1 MQNYY
6 EKSTDPPLLN
16 YSVIGSSSEDDEHPL
31 YSLISPDKNDG
42 WCSSP
47 FCKYP
52 QEILIQL
59 NNPSKLSQM
68 NITLHE
74 YKIPSKIDFYYYYPN
89 QKNKEE
95 EKFDY
100 NNIPFIKIG
109 YIIPNTNEKSNFK
122 LREFKKIKIN
132 QNTLYIKLI
141 LHKNFINLENRYNQV
156 SIISIKFFGYELEN
170 SNPPEYKN
178 LMSGEMNKNK
188 NSDFNEDGLD
198 EVCVSKLKE
207 IKSTL
212 DLCVKKEKYDS
223 AKIFR
228 ELYQRVKLLGEK
240 MKNLSECK
248 LKCIETNDFDSCKKI
263 QNDIDRIKNL
273 IGEINANFIDD
284 EDEKNNNDDEK
295 KEDIEEDPFK

>member
-74 YKIPSKIDFYYYYPN
+74 CKIPSKIDFYYYYPN
-89 QKNKEE
+89 HKNKEE

-240 MKNLSECK
+240 MKNLSDCK

-284 EDEKNNNDDEK
+284 EDEKNNNDEK

>member
-100 NNIPFIKIG
+100 NNIPFIKVG
-109 YIIPNTNEKSNFK
+109 YIIPNTNEKLNFK

-132 QNTLYIKLI
+132 QNALYIKLI

-284 EDEKNNNDDEK
+284 EDEKNNNDEK

>member
-52 QEILIQL
+52 QEILFQL

-68 NITLHE
+68 NIALHE

-132 QNTLYIKLI
+132 QNALYIKLI

-284 EDEKNNNDDEK
+284 EDEKNNNDEK

>member
-132 QNTLYIKLI
+132 QNALYIKLI

-284 EDEKNNNDDEK
+284 EDEKNNNDEK

>member
-52 QEILIQL
+52 QEIIIQL
-59 NNPSKLSQM
+59 NNPCKLTQI

-284 EDEKNNNDDEK
+284 EDEKNNNDEK

>member
-273 IGEINANFIDD
+273 IGEINANFID
-284 EDEKNNNDDEK
+284 EDEKNNNDEK
-295 KEDIEEDPFK
+295 KEDIEKDPFK

>member
-16 YSVIGSSSEDDEHPL
+16 YSLIGSSSEDDEHPL

-284 EDEKNNNDDEK
+284 EDEKNNNDEK

>member
-240 MKNLSECK
+240 MKNLSDCK

-284 EDEKNNNDDEK
+284 EDEKNNNDEK

>member
-212 DLCVKKEKYDS
+212 DLCIKKEKYDS

-284 EDEKNNNDDEK
+284 EDEKNNNDEK

>member
-109 YIIPNTNEKSNFK
+109 YIIPNTNEKLNFK

-132 QNTLYIKLI
+132 QNALYIKLI

-228 ELYQRVKLLGEK
+228 ELYQRVKLLEEK

-284 EDEKNNNDDEK
+284 EDEKNNNDEK
-295 KEDIEEDPFK
+295 KEVIEEDPFK

>member
-263 QNDIDRIKNL
+263 QNGIDRIKNL

-284 EDEKNNNDDEK
+284 EDEKNNNDEK

>member
-6 EKSTDPPLLN
+6 EKSIDPPLLN

-132 QNTLYIKLI
+132 QNALYIKLI

-284 EDEKNNNDDEK
+284 EDEKNNNDEK

>member
-284 EDEKNNNDDEK
+284 EDEKNNNDAK

>member
-109 YIIPNTNEKSNFK
+109 YIIPNTNEKLNFK

-132 QNTLYIKLI
+132 QNALYIKLI

-178 LMSGEMNKNK
+178 LMTGEMNKNK

-284 EDEKNNNDDEK
+284 EDEKNNNDDK

>member
-263 QNDIDRIKNL
+263 QNDIDRIKKL

-284 EDEKNNNDDEK
+284 EDEKNNNDEK

>member
-6 EKSTDPPLLN
+6 KKSTDPPLLN

-109 YIIPNTNEKSNFK
+109 YIIPNTNEKLNFK

-284 EDEKNNNDDEK
+284 EDEKNNNDEK

>member
-109 YIIPNTNEKSNFK
+109 YIIPNTNEKLNFK

-263 QNDIDRIKNL
+263 QNDIDRMKNL

-284 EDEKNNNDDEK
+284 EDEKNNKDEK
-295 KEDIEEDPFK
+295 KEVIEEDPFK

>member
-6 EKSTDPPLLN
+6 EKRTDPPLLN

-284 EDEKNNNDDEK
+284 EDEKNNNDEK

>member
-6 EKSTDPPLLN
+6 EKSTAPPLLN
-16 YSVIGSSSEDDEHPL
+16 YTVIGSSSEDDEHPL

-240 MKNLSECK
+240 MKNLSDCK

-284 EDEKNNNDDEK
+284 EDEKNNNDAK

>member
-68 NITLHE
+68 NIILHE

-109 YIIPNTNEKSNFK
+109 YIIPNTNEKLNFK

-284 EDEKNNNDDEK
+284 EDEKNNNDEK

>member
-228 ELYQRVKLLGEK
+228 ELFQRVKLLGEK

-284 EDEKNNNDDEK
+284 EDEKNNNDEK

>member
-109 YIIPNTNEKSNFK
+109 YIIPNTNEKLNFK

-132 QNTLYIKLI
+132 QNALYIKLI

-263 QNDIDRIKNL
+263 QNDIDRMKNL

-284 EDEKNNNDDEK
+284 EDEKNNNDEK
-295 KEDIEEDPFK
+295 KEVIEEDPFK

>member
-95 EKFDY
+95 EKFDF

-284 EDEKNNNDDEK
+284 EDEKNNNDEK

>member
-109 YIIPNTNEKSNFK
+109 YIIPNTNEKLNFK

-263 QNDIDRIKNL
+263 QNDIDRMKNL

-284 EDEKNNNDDEK
+284 EDEKNNNDEK
-295 KEDIEEDPFK
+295 KEVIEEDPFK

>member
-6 EKSTDPPLLN
+6 EKSKDPPLLN

-52 QEILIQL
+52 QEILIQF

-284 EDEKNNNDDEK
+284 EDEKNNNDEK

>member
-109 YIIPNTNEKSNFK
+109 YIIPNTNEKLNFK

-240 MKNLSECK
+240 MKNLSDCK

-284 EDEKNNNDDEK
+284 EDEKNNNDAK

>member
-207 IKSTL
+207 IKTTL

-240 MKNLSECK
+240 MKNLSDCK

-263 QNDIDRIKNL
+263 QNDTIRLGRN
-273 IGEINANFIDD
+273 G
-284 EDEKNNNDDEK
+284 
-295 KEDIEEDPFK
+295 

>member
-109 YIIPNTNEKSNFK
+109 YIIPNTNEKLNFK

-284 EDEKNNNDDEK
+284 EDEKNNNDEK

>member
-74 YKIPSKIDFYYYYPN
+74 CKIPSKIDFYYYYPN

-109 YIIPNTNEKSNFK
+109 YIIPNTNEKLNFK

-170 SNPPEYKN
+170 NNPPEYKN

-284 EDEKNNNDDEK
+284 EDEKNNNDEK

>member
-1 MQNYY
+1 MQNTYD
-6 EKSTDPPLLN
+6 KNIDQPILN

-263 QNDIDRIKNL
+263 QNGIDRIKNL

-284 EDEKNNNDDEK
+284 EDEKNNNDEK

>member
-1 MQNYY
+1 MNIFDKNQNQ
-6 EKSTDPPLLN
+6 PILN

-284 EDEKNNNDDEK
+284 EDEKNNNDEK

>member
-6 EKSTDPPLLN
+6 EKSTDLPLLN

-109 YIIPNTNEKSNFK
+109 YIIPNTNEKLNFK

-132 QNTLYIKLI
+132 QNALYIKLI

-284 EDEKNNNDDEK
+284 EDEKNNNDEK

>member
-16 YSVIGSSSEDDEHPL
+16 YSVIGSSSEDDDHPL

-109 YIIPNTNEKSNFK
+109 YIIPNTNEKLNFK

-132 QNTLYIKLI
+132 QNALYIKLI

-284 EDEKNNNDDEK
+284 EDEKNNNDEK